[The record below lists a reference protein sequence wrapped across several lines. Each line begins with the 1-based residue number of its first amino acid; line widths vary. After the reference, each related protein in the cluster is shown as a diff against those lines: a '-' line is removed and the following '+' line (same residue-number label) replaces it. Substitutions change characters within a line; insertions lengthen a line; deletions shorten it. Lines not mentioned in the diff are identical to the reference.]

1 MIEIRRSEPGEY
13 PVLLEERTISGL
25 HDFLDP
31 ILKRYALPGGRA
43 IDLGAGSG
51 ALAVRLRDLGYETIA
66 VDLNRERYKA
76 DIPLIQL
83 NLNNPDFAPLGNGT
97 FDFVTAVEVI
107 EHLESP
113 ITFLRNVR
121 SLCKPGGMALITTPN
136 MDNLPSRFRFL
147 LTGKLHM
154 MDEKVPNHI
163 SPTFYDLFIR
173 QYLPRAG
180 LKLVEH
186 HFFPKNGYR
195 VSRKSYSWAF
205 RLIARFLPG
214 NTLLGD
220 VHIFVLKPIDDM
232 QATERNATSIDLRPG
247 IR

>member
-1 MIEIRRSEPGEY
+1 M
-13 PVLLEERTISGL
+13 LLEERTISGL

-31 ILKRYALPGGRA
+31 ILKRYAIPGGRA

-51 ALAVRLRDLGYETIA
+51 ALAVRLRDLGYEVIA
-66 VDLNRERYKA
+66 VDMNSERYKA
-76 DIPLIQL
+76 DIPFIQL
-83 NLNNPDFAPLGNGT
+83 NLNNPDFSPLGNGA

-113 ITFLRNVR
+113 IAFLRHIR
-121 SLCKPGGMALITTPN
+121 SLCKPDGIALITTPN
-136 MDNLPSRFRFL
+136 MDNAPSRFRFL

-163 SPTFYDLFIR
+163 SPIFYDLFIR

-186 HFFPKNGYR
+186 HFFPKNGYK
-195 VSRKSYSWAF
+195 VSRKSYSWVF
-205 RLIARFLPG
+205 RLIARLLPG

-220 VHIFVLKPIDDM
+220 VHVFVLKAIEDHDG
-232 QATERNATSIDLRPG
+232 T
-247 IR
+247 

>member
-1 MIEIRRSEPGEY
+1 MF
-13 PVLLEERTISGL
+13 LEAHTISGL

-31 ILKRYALPGGRA
+31 ILKRYAISGGQA

-51 ALAVRLRDLGYETIA
+51 ALAVRLHELGYEVIA
-66 VDLNRERYKA
+66 VDMNSERYKA
-76 DIPLIQL
+76 DIPFIKL
-83 NLNNPDFAPLGNGT
+83 NLNNPDFSPLGNGV

-113 ITFLRNVR
+113 ITFLRNMR
-121 SLCKPGGMALITTPN
+121 SLCKPGGIALITTPN

-163 SPTFYDLFIR
+163 SPIFYDLFIR

-180 LKLVEH
+180 LRLVEH
-186 HFFPKNGYR
+186 RFFPKNGYK
-195 VSRKSYSWAF
+195 VTGKSYSWAF
-205 RLIARFLPG
+205 RLIARLLPG
-214 NTLLGD
+214 HTLLGD
-220 VHIFVLKPIDDM
+220 IHVFVLRRI
-232 QATERNATSIDLRPG
+232 G
-247 IR
+247 

>member
-1 MIEIRRSEPGEY
+1 M
-13 PVLLEERTISGL
+13 LLEERTISGL

-31 ILKRYALPGGRA
+31 ILKRYAIPGGRA

-51 ALAVRLRDLGYETIA
+51 ALTVRLRDLGYEVIA
-66 VDLNRERYKA
+66 VDMNSERYKA
-76 DIPLIQL
+76 DIPFIQL
-83 NLNNPDFAPLGNGT
+83 NLNNPDFSPLGNGA

-113 ITFLRNVR
+113 ITFLRHIR
-121 SLCKPGGMALITTPN
+121 SLCKPDGIALITTPN
-136 MDNLPSRFRFL
+136 MDNAPSRFRFL

-163 SPTFYDLFIR
+163 SPIFYDLFIR

-186 HFFPKNGYR
+186 HFFPKNGYK
-195 VSRKSYSWAF
+195 VSRKSYSWVF
-205 RLIARFLPG
+205 RLIARLLPG

-220 VHIFVLKPIDDM
+220 VHVFVLKAIEDHDG
-232 QATERNATSIDLRPG
+232 T
-247 IR
+247 

>member
-1 MIEIRRSEPGEY
+1 M
-13 PVLLEERTISGL
+13 LLEGRMISGL

-31 ILKRYALPGGRA
+31 VLKRYAIPGGRA
-43 IDLGAGSG
+43 IDLGTGSG
-51 ALAVRLRDLGYETIA
+51 AIALRLRDLGHKVTA
-66 VDLNRERYKA
+66 VDLNGERYRA
-76 DIPLIQL
+76 DMPFIQM
-83 NLNNPDFAPLGNGT
+83 NLNHPDLSPLENGV

-113 ITFLRNVR
+113 TAFLRSIR

-136 MDNLPSRFRFL
+136 IDNAPSRFRFL

-163 SPTFYDLFIR
+163 SPIFYDLFIR

-186 HFFPKNGYR
+186 SCYPKNGYKVGR
-195 VSRKSYSWAF
+195 PFYSWMFHILA
-205 RLIARFLPG
+205 RLIPG
-214 NTLLGD
+214 KTLLGD
-220 VHIFVLKPIDDM
+220 VHVFVLTRINP
-232 QATERNATSIDLRPG
+232 
-247 IR
+247 

>member
-1 MIEIRRSEPGEY
+1 M
-13 PVLLEERTISGL
+13 LLKEHTIGGL

-31 ILKRYALPGGRA
+31 ILKRYALRGGCA

-51 ALAVRLRDLGYETIA
+51 ALAVRLRELGFEVIA
-66 VDLNRERYKA
+66 VDINNDRFKA
-76 DIPLIQL
+76 DIPFVQL
-83 NLNNPDFAPLGNGT
+83 NLNNPDFSSLGGKV

-107 EHLESP
+107 EHFESP
-113 ITFLRNVR
+113 ISFLRHIR
-121 SLCKPGGMALITTPN
+121 SLLKPDGVALITTPN
-136 MDNLPSRFRFL
+136 LDNAPSRFRFL

-163 SPTFYDLFIR
+163 SPIFYDLFVR

-186 HFFPKNGYR
+186 NFFPKNGYK
-195 VSRKSYSWAF
+195 VTRKSYSWAF
-205 RLIARFLPG
+205 RLIARLLPG

-220 VHIFVLKPIDDM
+220 VHVFVLKAIDVRQGTKLD
-232 QATERNATSIDLRPG
+232 AVGTDFRPK
-247 IR
+247 IK

>member
-1 MIEIRRSEPGEY
+1 M
-13 PVLLEERTISGL
+13 LLEERTISGL

-31 ILKRYALPGGRA
+31 ILKRYAIPGGRA

-51 ALAVRLRDLGYETIA
+51 ALTVRLCDMGYEVIA
-66 VDLNRERYKA
+66 VDTNSERYKA
-76 DIPLIQL
+76 DIPFIQL
-83 NLNNPDFAPLGNGT
+83 NLNNPDFSPLGNGA

-113 ITFLRNVR
+113 IAFLRHIR
-121 SLCKPGGMALITTPN
+121 SLLKPDGVALITTPN
-136 MDNLPSRFRFL
+136 MDNAPSRFRFL

-163 SPTFYDLFIR
+163 SPIFYDLFIR

-186 HFFPKNGYR
+186 HFFPKNGYK
-195 VSRKSYSWAF
+195 VSRKSYSWVF
-205 RLIARFLPG
+205 RLIARLLPG

-220 VHIFVLKPIDDM
+220 VHVFVLKAIEDHDG
-232 QATERNATSIDLRPG
+232 T
-247 IR
+247 

>member
-1 MIEIRRSEPGEY
+1 M
-13 PVLLEERTISGL
+13 LLEERTISGL

-31 ILKRYALPGGRA
+31 ILKRYALRGGRA

-51 ALAVRLRDLGYETIA
+51 ALAVRLRDLGYEVIA
-66 VDLNRERYKA
+66 VDMNSERYKA
-76 DIPLIQL
+76 DIPFIQL
-83 NLNNPDFAPLGNGT
+83 NLNNPDFSPLGNGA

-113 ITFLRNVR
+113 ITFLRHIR
-121 SLCKPGGMALITTPN
+121 SLCKPDGIALITTPN
-136 MDNLPSRFRFL
+136 MDNAPSRFRFL

-163 SPTFYDLFIR
+163 SPIFYDLFIR

-186 HFFPKNGYR
+186 HFFPKNGYK
-195 VSRKSYSWAF
+195 VSRKSYSWLLRFLA
-205 RLIARFLPG
+205 RLLPG
-214 NTLLGD
+214 NTLFGD
-220 VHIFVLKPIDDM
+220 VHISLLKPIDDK
-232 QATERNATSIDLRPG
+232 
-247 IR
+247 

>member
-1 MIEIRRSEPGEY
+1 M
-13 PVLLEERTISGL
+13 LLEERTISGL

-31 ILKRYALPGGRA
+31 ILKRYALRGGRA

-51 ALAVRLRDLGYETIA
+51 ALAVRLRDMGYEVIA
-66 VDLNRERYKA
+66 VDMNSERYKA
-76 DIPLIQL
+76 DIPFIQL
-83 NLNNPDFAPLGNGT
+83 NLNNPDFSPLRNGA

-113 ITFLRNVR
+113 IAFLRHIP
-121 SLCKPGGMALITTPN
+121 SLLKPDGVALITTPN
-136 MDNLPSRFRFL
+136 MDNAPSRFRFL

-163 SPTFYDLFIR
+163 SPIFYDLFIR

-186 HFFPKNGYR
+186 HFFPKNGYK
-195 VSRKSYSWAF
+195 VSRKSYSWVF
-205 RLIARFLPG
+205 RLIARLLPG

-220 VHIFVLKPIDDM
+220 VHVFVLKAIDDKYGK
-232 QATERNATSIDLRPG
+232 ES
-247 IR
+247 

>member
-1 MIEIRRSEPGEY
+1 M
-13 PVLLEERTISGL
+13 LLEERTISGL

-31 ILKRYALPGGRA
+31 ILKRYALRGGRA

-51 ALAVRLRDLGYETIA
+51 ALAVRLRDLGYEVIA
-66 VDLNRERYKA
+66 VDMNSERYKA
-76 DIPLIQL
+76 DIPFIQL
-83 NLNNPDFAPLGNGT
+83 NLNNPDFSPLGNGA

-113 ITFLRNVR
+113 ITFLRHIR
-121 SLCKPGGMALITTPN
+121 SLCKPDGIALMTTPN
-136 MDNLPSRFRFL
+136 MDNAPSRFRFL

-163 SPTFYDLFIR
+163 SPIFYDLFIR

-186 HFFPKNGYR
+186 HFFPKDGYK
-195 VSRKSYSWAF
+195 VSRKSYSWVF
-205 RLIARFLPG
+205 RLIACLLPG

-220 VHIFVLKPIDDM
+220 VHVFVLKAIEDHDG
-232 QATERNATSIDLRPG
+232 T
-247 IR
+247 

>member
-1 MIEIRRSEPGEY
+1 M
-13 PVLLEERTISGL
+13 LLEERTISGL

-31 ILKRYALPGGRA
+31 ILKRYAIPGGRA

-66 VDLNRERYKA
+66 VDLHGERYKA
-76 DIPLIQL
+76 DIPFIQL
-83 NLNNPDFAPLGNGT
+83 NLNHLDFSPLGNGA

-121 SLCKPGGMALITTPN
+121 SLCKPGGIALITTPN
-136 MDNLPSRFRFL
+136 MDNVPSRLRFL

-163 SPTFYDLFIR
+163 SPIFYDLFIR
-173 QYLPRAG
+173 HYLPRAG
-180 LKLVEH
+180 LELVEH
-186 HFFPKNGYR
+186 HSFPKNDYK

-205 RLIARFLPG
+205 RLIARLLPG

-220 VHIFVLKPIDDM
+220 VHIFVLRAKEDHDG
-232 QATERNATSIDLRPG
+232 T
-247 IR
+247 

>member
-1 MIEIRRSEPGEY
+1 M
-13 PVLLEERTISGL
+13 LLEERTISGL
-25 HDFLDP
+25 HDFLGP
-31 ILKRYALPGGRA
+31 ILKCYAIPGGRA

-51 ALAVRLRDLGYETIA
+51 ALAVRLRDLGYEVIA
-66 VDLNRERYKA
+66 VDMNSERYKA
-76 DIPLIQL
+76 DIPFIPL
-83 NLNNPDFAPLGNGT
+83 NLNNPDFSPLGNGV

-113 ITFLRNVR
+113 IAFLRHIR

-136 MDNLPSRFRFL
+136 MDNAPSRFRFL

-163 SPTFYDLFIR
+163 SPIFYDLFIR

-180 LKLVEH
+180 LKLIEH
-186 HFFPKNGYR
+186 CSFPKNGYK
-195 VSRKSYSWAF
+195 VSRKSYSWIF
-205 RLIARFLPG
+205 RLVARLFPA

-220 VHIFVLKPIDDM
+220 VHVFVLKAIEDHDG
-232 QATERNATSIDLRPG
+232 T
-247 IR
+247 